1 MNVGTY
7 LSSFIISPSFTSQI
21 ATVSTWSTKSFILPR
36 PGANRIFL
44 MKPLL
49 VVMFFEVFVLTSH
62 KLRFPSESAR
72 TIWSLFHAMHVM
84 VAEMNKYRDHKT
96 TFGLSN
102 LDDLGKNLL
111 HRLASAGIFVPSL
124 IALPSTEK
132 WYNWPSGSVNTKC
145 SLATNARASAES
157 VKEIYFIE
165 ENWMPK
171 WV

>member
-1 MNVGTY
+1 
-7 LSSFIISPSFTSQI
+7 
-21 ATVSTWSTKSFILPR
+21 
-36 PGANRIFL
+36 
-44 MKPLL
+44 
-49 VVMFFEVFVLTSH
+49 
-62 KLRFPSESAR
+62 
-72 TIWSLFHAMHVM
+72 MHVM

-145 SLATNARASAES
+145 SFATREAWDSVES
-157 VKEIYFIE
+157 EKSRNFICKSKFSRLCL
-165 ENWMPK
+165 NF

>member
-1 MNVGTY
+1 MKDSKSTNMNVGIY

-84 VAEMNKYRDHKT
+84 VAEMNRYSDHKMI
-96 TFGLSN
+96 FGLILFIKKPDYICWQETVS
-102 LDDLGKNLL
+102 GK
-111 HRLASAGIFVPSL
+111 SSTKT
-124 IALPSTEK
+124 ALEFH
-132 WYNWPSGSVNTKC
+132 SVHANIN
-145 SLATNARASAES
+145 S
-157 VKEIYFIE
+157 FIPTY
-165 ENWMPK
+165 WGY
-171 WV
+171 